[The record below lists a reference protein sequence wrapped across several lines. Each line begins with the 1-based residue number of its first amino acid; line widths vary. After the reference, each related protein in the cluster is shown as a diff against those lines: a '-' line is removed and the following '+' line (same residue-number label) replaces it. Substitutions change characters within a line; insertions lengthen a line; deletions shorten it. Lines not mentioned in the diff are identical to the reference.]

1 MASSAPH
8 VASAAFLTEKAVVT
22 RSAGL
27 PGSVSAKPV
36 HGAPWTGS
44 GLVAHATG
52 RVFFVLD
59 GVEYA
64 CSGVVVG
71 GVRADVVMTAAH
83 CVSDGAGG
91 WAVDW
96 TFIPG
101 YSSGR
106 EPFGRYVAQTF
117 YVSSRWADGSDE
129 NDDVAFVV
137 VRRADGPA
145 RLSRR
150 DVAAV
155 TGAEPIVFGYRGA
168 EATVFGYPAQRPYNG
183 GRLDYC
189 AGKVVPDPYGAAD
202 AGVRCAMTEGDSGGP
217 WLSDFDPRT
226 GAGFITGVTS
236 FKYAGAQRVVYSA
249 DLGPVAEALYTHAEH
264 V

>member
-1 MASSAPH
+1 MPFAAGSAPH
-8 VASAAFLTEKAVVT
+8 VAFFSEKAVVA

-27 PGSVSAKPV
+27 SGSVAAKPV
-36 HGAPWTGS
+36 RGAPWTGS
-44 GLVAHATG
+44 GLVARATG
-52 RVFFVLD
+52 RVFFMLD

-91 WAVDW
+91 WAVNW

-106 EPFGRYVAQTF
+106 APFGRYVARTF

-129 NDDVAFVV
+129 DDDVAFVV
-137 VRRADGPA
+137 VRPADGHS
-145 RLSRR
+145 RVSRR

-155 TGAEPIVFGYRGA
+155 TGAEPIVFGYRSA
-168 EATVFGYPAQRPYNG
+168 DATVFGYPAQRPYTG

-189 AGKVVPDPYGAAD
+189 AGKVLPDPYGAAD

-226 GAGFITGVTS
+226 GTGFITGVTS
-236 FKYAGAQRVVYSA
+236 FKYAGAERVVYSA
-249 DLGPVAEALYTHAEH
+249 DLGRVAQALYTHAER